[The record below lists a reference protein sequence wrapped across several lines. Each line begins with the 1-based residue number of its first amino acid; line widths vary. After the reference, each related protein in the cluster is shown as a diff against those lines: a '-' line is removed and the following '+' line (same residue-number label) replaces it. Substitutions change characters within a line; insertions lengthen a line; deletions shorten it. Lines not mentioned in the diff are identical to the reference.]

1 MRLLVLLILLAI
13 LAALE
18 LFIYRKHALDNLSL
32 DVRFSKRVARF
43 GETVEV
49 IETAQNS
56 KRLPL
61 PFLLLKFE
69 APTSLQ
75 FLDMTNTT
83 SSDLLYREDMLT
95 MKSFSQHTRRIK
107 ACCTQRGYYSFF
119 RVNITTS
126 DLLLIDKLNRN
137 FENDAHLTVLPEE
150 IPTSEL
156 QPLLSITLSDV
167 MQRRTLLTDPFSF
180 SGIREYQPWDPM
192 RAINWTATAKAGD
205 FMVNQ
210 QASTSTRQITIFLN
224 LDFYDFK
231 ESSSLLEKSISLA
244 YSYMLALC
252 KSGIP
257 CALYTNG
264 RDVLTELPV
273 SLDMSA
279 CLADM
284 EHRGEALARIDL
296 ACPVIPFD
304 ELLEAHGANVRKD
317 DYTIIISPRCDS
329 AFRRLLVQLKPYRSS
344 LNWIMPCYKTTPH
357 VKLDAELMNIYQRWE
372 MMGHD

>member
-1 MRLLVLLILLAI
+1 MKLLVFLILLAI

-43 GETVEV
+43 GETIEV
-49 IETAQNS
+49 IETAQNN
-56 KRLPL
+56 KKLPL

-69 APTSLQ
+69 TPTPLQ
-75 FLDMTNTT
+75 FLDMTNT
-83 SSDLLYREDMLT
+83 SASDFLYREDMLT

-107 ACCTQRGYYSFF
+107 ANCTRRGFYSFF

-150 IPTSEL
+150 IPTLDIQS
-156 QPLLSITLSDV
+156 LLSITFSDI

-205 FMVNQ
+205 YMVNQ

-224 LDFYDFK
+224 LEFYDFK
-231 ESSSLLEKSISLA
+231 ESDSLLEKSISLT

-252 KSGIP
+252 KAGIP

-264 RDVLTELPV
+264 RDVLTELPI
-273 SLDMSA
+273 SLDMSSS
-279 CLADM
+279 LADM

-296 ACPVIPFD
+296 TCPAIPFD
-304 ELLEAHGANVRKD
+304 ELLEAHGANVHKD

-329 AFRRLLVQLKPYRSS
+329 AFRSILVHLKPYRSS
-344 LNWIMPCYKTTPH
+344 LKWIMPCYKTTPR
-357 VKLDAELMNIYQRWE
+357 VKLDSELINIYQRWE
-372 MMGHD
+372 VIGHD